1 LSWRPLKKFGNKMAK
16 RKIRKSSGNDSVG
29 ADRNNAERKGG
40 VRTAKVIPRK
50 AGANKGKTKI
60 EKNAA
65 AGTARTKR
73 GSPGASAK
81 NKRRSRSSGPKGN
94 RDKIDVKKKVPV
106 TAEGLDAEMD
116 NYWIKSG
123 KTDVIN
129 KKLDD
134 DMDAYWAKKDSSAAT
149 NTECSTA

>member
-1 LSWRPLKKFGNKMAK
+1 LRYFKKKSVNKMAR

-29 ADRNNAERKGG
+29 ADRNNVERKGG
-40 VRTAKVIPRK
+40 VGTAKIIPRK
-50 AGANKGKTKI
+50 AGANKGKAKI

-73 GSPGASAK
+73 GSPAASAK

-94 RDKIDVKKKVPV
+94 KDKKDDKKKVPV

-134 DMDAYWAKKDSSAAT
+134 DMDAYWAKKDSLAAT
-149 NTECSTA
+149 NTESTTA